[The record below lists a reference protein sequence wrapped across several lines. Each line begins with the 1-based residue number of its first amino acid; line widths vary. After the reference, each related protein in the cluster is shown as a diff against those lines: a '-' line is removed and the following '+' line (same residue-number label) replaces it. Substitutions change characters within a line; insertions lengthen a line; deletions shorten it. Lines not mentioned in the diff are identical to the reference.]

1 MSNKP
6 LLNITNLSIHFLLEE
21 GTVRAVN
28 DLSFYLNSGETIG
41 LVGETGAGKTTTALG
56 IMRLVQSPPGVY
68 VSGSI
73 ELDGL
78 NLLTVSEA
86 EMRKVRGSKVAM
98 IFQDPMTTLNPVM
111 PVLDQIVEVILLHEN
126 VSKAKAR
133 EKAVAMLDKVGIRED
148 RVNEYPHQFS
158 GGMRQRVG
166 IAIALACNPALLI
179 SDEPT
184 TALDVTIQAQVL
196 ELMKELKTELNTSM
210 IMITHDLGIV
220 AEICDKVA
228 IMYAGSVVEFSDKNE
243 LFKNPMH
250 PYTEGLFNSLPDIY
264 SDVDSLKP
272 IQGLMPDPMN
282 LPSGCPF
289 HPRCDK
295 ALPECSSIM
304 PKNTDVSNDHFVKC
318 LLYSGEFNKAEDK
331 KPGWTDKYVEN
342 VQSTDNSQEGE

>member
-1 MSNKP
+1 MENN
-6 LLNITNLSIHFLLEE
+6 LLSVSNLSIHFLLEE

-28 DLSFYLNSGETIG
+28 DLSFSIKAGETIG

-56 IMRLVQSPPGVY
+56 IMRLVQSPPGLY
-68 VSGSI
+68 ASGKI
-73 ELDGL
+73 EFNNQ
-78 NLLTVSEA
+78 NLLEVSEA
-86 EMRKVRGSKVAM
+86 EMRKIRGSKISM

-111 PVLDQIVEVILLHEN
+111 TVRDQIVEVILLHEN
-126 VSKAKAR
+126 LSKAEAK
-133 EKAVAMLDKVGIRED
+133 EKADAMLDKVGIRKD

-196 ELMKELKTELNTSM
+196 ELMKELKTELNTAM

-228 IMYAGSVVEFSDKNE
+228 IMYAGSVVEMATKED
-243 LFKNPMH
+243 LFKNPTH
-250 PYTEGLFNSLPDIY
+250 PYTKGLFNSIPDIY
-264 SDVDSLKP
+264 TDVESLSP

-282 LPSGCPF
+282 LPAGCPF
-289 HPRCDK
+289 HPRCEQ
-295 ALPECSSIM
+295 ATSECSQNVPQIVDIGKS
-304 PKNTDVSNDHFVKC
+304 HLVKC
-318 LLYSGEFNKAEDK
+318 LNITAAQPVDQGNPDWDK
-331 KPGWTDKYVEN
+331 SFVSDLADSEE
-342 VQSTDNSQEGE
+342 SQEDV